1 MKVIQS
7 VLALSLMAA
16 GLSGCSDEEAA
27 SPDSKAPADAA
38 ATADGQADYTVLVYM
53 NGSDLESEGGAASS
67 DLEEMMKVGSSDNV
81 HIVVETGGTNKWGF
95 ENISNEKNQRWLVK
109 AEDMELVQD
118 VDKRSMGEANT
129 LTDFIT
135 WGVAQYPAKK
145 YALVMWDHGAG
156 SVHGFGSDELFEGD
170 SLTLDEMTTA
180 FTQAYE
186 KTNTKFEVVGF
197 DACLMANL
205 ETAKVVSPFANYLV
219 ASEELEPGHGWNY
232 TPVLQELTANPAMT
246 GDVLGKSI
254 ADHFREHAK
263 EAGTEDSITL
273 SVVNLAKVGEV
284 ETALNDIVANLSP
297 GINDVETV
305 KWVSNA
311 RYKSEDYGSAGAH
324 GGNTDMADL
333 ADLAKHLEPK
343 YQQQATNLS
352 HAIQQAV
359 VYNITSKSKPN
370 AKGLSIYFPS
380 KDKENF
386 ASNLEIYKKNSFSPA
401 YQEFITAYAS
411 RLLGNTKPIEFVAAK
426 PQELPEEQ
434 KPADATATGAE
445 EEQATYEVQISPED
459 VSGIAELY
467 SIVGRYAPGS
477 ETKVQILGIDNYDV
491 ELDEQSG
498 TIKGYFAGEGAM
510 LNGQYVSLFI
520 ADQNEQYTEYSIPVV
535 LNGEEVD
542 IMVLYNDESGE
553 TEILGAWPGIDEETN
568 MPDKDLIQLKAGDKI
583 TPLYYYYDE
592 NSDAEGYDKGTE
604 FVVGEE
610 LKMEFAQLP
619 KGDYVYGFY
628 TVDYAQN
635 ENYSDMAVVTVEE

>member
-1 MKVIQS
+1 MKLFQS
-7 VLALSLMAA
+7 VLALSLMTAS
-16 GLSGCSDEEAA
+16 LSGCSDGQTA
-27 SPDSKAPADAA
+27 SPGSKAPAN
-38 ATADGQADYTVLVYM
+38 ATSVADGQAEYTVLVYM

-67 DLEEMMKVGSSDNV
+67 DLEEMMNVGSSDNV
-81 HIVVETGGTNKWGF
+81 NIVVETGGTNKWGF
-95 ENISNEKNQRWLVK
+95 EKISNEKNQRWLVK
-109 AEDMELVQD
+109 AGDMELVQD
-118 VDKRSMGEANT
+118 ADKRSMGEANT

-135 WGVAQYPAKK
+135 WGVEHYPAKK

-180 FTQAYE
+180 FAKAFE
-186 KTNTKFEVVGF
+186 KTKTKFEVVGF

-246 GDVLGKSI
+246 GDALGKSI
-254 ADHFREHAK
+254 ADHFKEQAK
-263 EAGTEDSITL
+263 QEGTADSITL

-284 ETALNDIVANLSP
+284 ETALDGMVANLSP

-352 HAIQQAV
+352 NAIQQAV
-359 VYNITSKSKPN
+359 VYNITSKSKPH

-386 ASNLEIYKKNSFSPA
+386 ASNLEIYKKNKFSPA
-401 YQEFITAYAS
+401 YQEYIAAYAS
-411 RLLGNTKPIEFVAAK
+411 RLLGNTKPIAFVAAK
-426 PQELPEEQ
+426 PKELPAQQ
-434 KPADATATGAE
+434 KPTDSPTSGDNAE
-445 EEQATYEVQISPED
+445 QPMYEVQINPED
-459 VSGIAELY
+459 VSSITELY

-491 ELDEQSG
+491 ELDEKTG

-510 LNGQYVSLFI
+510 LNGQYVSLFL
-520 ADQNEQYTEYSIPVV
+520 ADQNEEYTEYSIPVV
-535 LNGEEVD
+535 LNGKEVD
-542 IMVLYNDESGE
+542 IMVLYSHDSGE
-553 TEILGAWPGIDEETN
+553 TEILGAWPGINKETN
-568 MPDKDLIQLKAGDKI
+568 IPDKDLIRLKAGDKI

-592 NSDAEGYDKGTE
+592 STDAEGYDKGTE

-610 LKMEFAQLP
+610 LKMDFEHLP

-635 ENYSDMAVVTVEE
+635 ENYSDMVEISIDE